1 MVDYNPYYSIVIGQE
16 WVPIREVSLQYGE
29 NINSFEQGHG
39 FTLTQSTQL
48 NSARFYV
55 HERPKGIYY
64 NQAYTINVYPQST
77 FEDAGPVRR
86 VIIPVNGGSVTGTN
100 WSILSPD
107 TTVAQAL
114 SDPTKY
120 ARGIVMDIGNSA
132 AGEAQAFFAVNQYAQ
147 LLYNKRIL
155 GVNLL
160 ANWRTSTTPEIEA
173 DPGYLT
179 FTVTAGTTDVFVLA
193 PPAASAYPPQGTR
206 IYTRYRLG
214 DVAFYHS
221 NTRANTDVIP
231 WTYTE
236 LQKFEST
243 NANPL
248 HIEWSSLAEAN
259 QGQTIYW
266 NYMAMEVL
274 FCEET
279 RVAFG
284 TKIFNRQPLG
294 VSTQFEIDYTLGAN
308 PVVMKDL
315 TGTANPVLP
324 AGNYYVTLSQASMGD
339 NRDAVANGNPTA
351 SINALREYYPLPS
364 LPATKILLPYPLDE
378 SIVDTEALTAE
389 YTDVLP
395 QLSLHASGS
404 AVPFTQVHPY
414 GRQAVGQ
421 VWGTRYV
428 EQDLDT
434 SRMAS
439 SSVPYVRFIARR
451 WSNTTQPLVVTDQAS
466 AVGNSITVADFDAL
480 PEIVDGWKEVTIFWG
495 VGVTMGGGT
504 GGPVRWTSTGETAG
518 NRWEILGAASPAL
531 SGIPGNLLNLAPTA
545 SQLYLPTYEPPA
557 GSTYEMTWMPQGV
570 SSPYVSGMADDDS
583 SDAFV
588 MVSQS
593 PPTVTGLAAAAASQ
607 EVTGIGQN
615 CDLDPCGIPTDILY
629 ANISW
634 TSVTSIPASGFG
646 AYELQRSDPYTDW
659 ATIALIT
666 DRAAS
671 GFADYE
677 LRVGIETSYR
687 IRALNIYD
695 FEGGWSSEVTITLAS
710 PGVSGSCL
718 DDAHVLIFTSNVSQ
732 EGDYNLAYS
741 SVWEGTV
748 TEDFA
753 FPEAGFTQLQA
764 MYNRDYFV
772 AFRPDERGGDV
783 FTRTVLVQA
792 AAISPLTLSGFTQL
806 SDMAWAD
813 LPYVCVRDEEGNRW
827 FANVSVPGG
836 RVQLNRSIYMSTL
849 TITQVTDTP
858 TPVDTA

>member
-1 MVDYNPYYSIVIGQE
+1 LVDYNPHQDYIIGQE
-16 WVPIREVSLQYGE
+16 WVPIREVSLQFGE

-77 FEDAGPVRR
+77 YADAGPVRR
-86 VIIPVNGGSVTGTN
+86 VIIPVNGGSVTGSG
-100 WSILSPD
+100 WSILTPD

-132 AGEAQAFFAVNQYAQ
+132 AGEAQAFFGVNQYAQ

-155 GVNLL
+155 GVNIL
-160 ANWRTSTTPEIEA
+160 ANWRTSTTPDIEA

-179 FTVTAGTTDVFVLA
+179 FTITAGTTDSFVFA

-206 IYTRYRLG
+206 IYTRYRIG
-214 DVAFYHS
+214 DVAIWHG
-221 NTRANTDVIP
+221 NTRATTDVIP

-243 NANPL
+243 NANPIHL
-248 HIEWSSLAEAN
+248 EWSSLAEAN

-266 NYMAMEVL
+266 NYCAMEVL

-294 VSTQFEIDYTLGAN
+294 VSTSFEIDYTLGAN

-315 TGTANPVLP
+315 AGSANPVLA
-324 AGNYYVTLSQASMGD
+324 AGDYYVTLSEASMGD

-351 SINALREYYPLPS
+351 SINALREYYPIPS
-364 LPATKILLPYPLDE
+364 LPATRILLPYPLDE

-389 YTDVLP
+389 YVDVLP

-404 AVPFTQVHPY
+404 AAAFTQVHPY

-421 VWGTRYV
+421 VWGSQYV
-428 EQDLDT
+428 EQDLDLT
-434 SRMAS
+434 A
-439 SSVPYVRFIARR
+439 VTAGTYPFIRFIARR
-451 WSNTTQPLVVTDQAS
+451 WGNTTQALVVTDQFS
-466 AVGNSITVADFDAL
+466 GIGTNISVADFDAL
-480 PEIVDGWKEVTIFWG
+480 DEIVDGWKQVDVEFSVAPAF
-495 VGVTMGGGT
+495 GGGS
-504 GGPVRWTSTGETAG
+504 GGPIRWTSTGETAG

-531 SGIPGNLLNLAPTA
+531 SGVPGNLLNLAPSA
-545 SQLYLPTYEPPA
+545 SQLYLPTYQPPL
-557 GSTYEMTWMPQGV
+557 GSTYDMTWMPQGV
-570 SSPYVSGMADDDS
+570 SSPYVSGASDDDS

-588 MVSQS
+588 ILSLEPPEVTDFAVVEGSQ
-593 PPTVTGLAAAAASQ
+593 A
-607 EVTGIGQN
+607 VTGIGQD

-629 ANISW
+629 AQLSW
-634 TSVTSIPASGFG
+634 TSISALPASGFG
-646 AYELQRSDPYTDW
+646 AYEIQRMDPHTDW
-659 ATIALIT
+659 ATIMLTT
-666 DRAAS
+666 DVAAT
-671 GFADYE
+671 GFIDYE
-677 LRVGIETSYR
+677 LRVGIETTYR
-687 IRALNIYD
+687 IRSLNVYD
-695 FEGGWSSEVTITLAS
+695 FVGPWSDEITITLTS
-710 PGVSGSCL
+710 PGVTGSCL

-732 EGDYNLAYS
+732 EGEYNLAYS

-748 TEDFA
+748 AEDFA
-753 FPEAGFTQLQA
+753 LPEAGFTQMQA
-764 MYNRDYFV
+764 MYDRDYFV
-772 AFRPDERGGDV
+772 AFRPDERGGEV
-783 FTRTVLVQA
+783 FSRTVLVQA
-792 AAISPLTLSGFTQL
+792 AAISPLTLPGFTAL

-813 LPYVCVRDEEGNRW
+813 IPYVCVRDEDGNRW
-827 FANVSVPGG
+827 FANVSVPNG
-836 RVQLNRSIYMSTL
+836 RVQLYRSIYMA
-849 TITQVTDTP
+849 TITMTEVTDTP